1 MQYKWINKM
10 WYIHEMKYYSAIK
23 RNKILKHA
31 STWINLE
38 NIKLC
43 GITKLQKTTYD
54 LIHF

>member
-38 NIKLC
+38 NIVMWNNKV
-43 GITKLQKTTYD
+43 TKDY
-54 LIHF
+54 I